1 MRYTVTADVQSP
13 PELFQM
19 DPLQREGAM
28 SLLSGALAR
37 AEGMEGPGGLQVLVE
52 DFVVALRPGGALLTV
67 GVEAPALEPAE
78 EAVRLLCEDVLR
90 NTAAF
95 EEWRLHSC
103 EVQLQEDLA
112 RESLAAA
119 EGPDA
124 PPEDIGARR
133 ARHAQASGEDPA
145 ALLPGPSPELT
156 AKMAERIRALA
167 PALASFGPGWFGHSG
182 EEGSPVGLEAAE
194 LAAGALVHGTDTFL
208 DELFHDLEILGS
220 EEATGVDCEAVLLQ
234 LDRLPEG
241 FAHCYDASFAR
252 RFLVTAVAM
261 TGRFMVGG
269 APEPSC
275 TAEELALGLLLEEAE
290 TVLDLYGLLTDEVV
304 RALEIFADRVFP
316 DTDYEWLYAADP
328 DDAGGVDPWFYPL
341 DSTLRVHPYTLNGP

>member
-13 PELFQM
+13 PELFQL
-19 DPLQREGAM
+19 DPLQREGVM
-28 SLLSGALAR
+28 SLLTGALAR

-52 DFVVALRPGGALLTV
+52 DFVVSVRPGGALLTV
-67 GVEAPALEPAE
+67 GVEAPALEAAE
-78 EAVRLLCEDVLR
+78 EAVRLLCEDLLR
-90 NTAAF
+90 RTGAF

-103 EVQLQEDLA
+103 EVQLEEDLA

-133 ARHAQASGEDPA
+133 ARHAQAAGEDPA

-167 PALASFGPGWFGHSG
+167 PVLAAFGPEWFGHSG
-182 EEGSPVGLEAAE
+182 EEDSPVGREAAD
-194 LAAGALVHGTDTFL
+194 LAAGALVYGTDTFL
-208 DELFHDLEILGS
+208 DELFHDLDILGS
-220 EEATGVDCEAVLLQ
+220 EEVTGVDCEAALLQ

-261 TGRFMVGG
+261 TGRFTGG
-269 APEPSC
+269 GSPELGC
-275 TAEELALGLLLEEAE
+275 TAEELALNLLLEEAE
-290 TVLDLYGLLTDEVV
+290 TVLDLYGLLSDEVT
-304 RALEIFADRVFP
+304 RALGVFADRIYA
-316 DTDYEWLYAADP
+316 DTSYEWLYAADP
-328 DDAGGVDPWFYPL
+328 DGAGGVDAWFSPF
-341 DSTLRVHPYTLNGP
+341 DPTRRVHPYILNGP